1 MRKHWLLLILIL
13 ALVIVLCWLIWW
25 SNWGL
30 TTEHYRV
37 VSAGLPRGFEGFRIL
52 QLSDLHS
59 VSFGK
64 ENSRLL
70 RAVRAE
76 KPDVIVMTGDMVS
89 RYDTDFSTM
98 LALCQ
103 MLAQEYPV
111 YYIRGNHEEG
121 LLAEDWNSIRDS
133 LTAYGVTVLDN
144 ERVTLTAE
152 NGDSVNLT
160 GLWYKLDYYHEYASH
175 YRPFT
180 GETIQKILGDVPEGF
195 NILLAHNPNYFPVY
209 AEWGADLTFS
219 GHIHGG
225 MIRLP
230 LIGGLLSP
238 ETILF
243 PEYDGGE
250 YQIQDKTMILS
261 RGLGRGRMGIRLFNP
276 PEIVT
281 VTLHAAEE

>member
-1 MRKHWLLLILIL
+1 
-13 ALVIVLCWLIWW
+13 
-25 SNWGL
+25 
-30 TTEHYRV
+30 
-37 VSAGLPRGFEGFRIL
+37 
-52 QLSDLHS
+52 
-59 VSFGK
+59 
-64 ENSRLL
+64 
-70 RAVRAE
+70 
-76 KPDVIVMTGDMVS
+76 MTGDMVS

-103 MLAQEYPV
+103 TLAREYPV

-180 GETIQKILGDVPEGF
+180 GETIQKILGDAPEGF